1 MAGLIL
7 SVLEQASGV
16 LVMGLVL
23 ADIFL
28 TVLYARIGTGLDAS
42 KYRSDGGFWTG
53 AVGV

>member
-7 SVLEQASGV
+7 PVLEQASGV

-28 TVLYARIGTGLDAS
+28 TVL
-42 KYRSDGGFWTG
+42 
-53 AVGV
+53 